1 MPSVETSFR
10 VRYAETDQMGI
21 VYYANYLVWMEVGRI
36 EYCRAAGV
44 SYRDME
50 DQDGILLVVAEAS
63 CRYLSPA
70 RYDDHVIVRTWIA
83 AAHPRMMRFAY
94 EMFETTHRRRLAEG
108 ETKHVFC
115 DRDHKPVKL
124 PEKYRAAFGIAK
136 AEPLAD
142 AGSSIVV
149 QETTAQPS
157 HDREGVAPSVFHPT
171 PSADQKP

>member
-1 MPSVETSFR
+1 MMPPVETLLR

-50 DQDGILLVVAEAS
+50 NQDGILLVVAEAS
-63 CRYLSPA
+63 CRYISPA
-70 RYDDHVIVRTWIA
+70 HYDDQVIVRTWIA
-83 AAHPRMMRFAY
+83 DAHPRMMRFAY
-94 EMFETTHRRRLAEG
+94 EMFETSSRRLLAAG

-124 PEKYRAAFGIAK
+124 PQKYRAAFGIAR
-136 AEPLAD
+136 L
-142 AGSSIVV
+142 
-149 QETTAQPS
+149 S
-157 HDREGVAPSVFHPT
+157 HDREGAVPSVFRPT